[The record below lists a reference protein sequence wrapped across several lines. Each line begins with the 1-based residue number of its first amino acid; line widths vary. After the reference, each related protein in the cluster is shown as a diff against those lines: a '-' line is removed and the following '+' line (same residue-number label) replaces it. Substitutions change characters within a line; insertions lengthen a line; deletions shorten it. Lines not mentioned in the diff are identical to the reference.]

1 MQCRKEEVG
10 GKLYLA
16 YQYSYGVIRRQNPR
30 ERAERRKVTS
40 EAKRKINAL
49 NRRFELMKLVS
60 VNFTPGRDLF
70 VELGWDHEPDEKEDA
85 QALKSF
91 HRRMRRAFQKA
102 GREYKYIL
110 VTETHKRDGSDTRL
124 HHHVIMTGLTGR
136 DLALVA
142 EAWPYGSVDVRSL
155 RELTD
160 NFEDT
165 CKYLLKEKKPKN
177 KRAYNT
183 SSNLKRPPEPLKRR
197 VAESADLIVPPGVK
211 LVNRD
216 RRDTDCGRY
225 QILVGKI
232 IDQKA
237 FNCYW
242 DKAQHDRR
250 RVMEQEHWAK
260 YARQKKRG
268 AGRPYLA
275 RNGV

>member
-1 MQCRKEEVG
+1 M
-10 GKLYLA
+10 LYIA
-16 YQYSYGVIRRQNPR
+16 YQYSYSVIRRQNPR

-177 KRAYNT
+177 KRAYST

-197 VAESADLIVPPGVK
+197 VAESADLMVPPGVK

-237 FNCYW
+237 FDCYW

>member
-1 MQCRKEEVG
+1 M
-10 GKLYLA
+10 
-16 YQYSYGVIRRQNPR
+16 
-30 ERAERRKVTS
+30 
-40 EAKRKINAL
+40 
-49 NRRFELMKLVS
+49 
-60 VNFTPGRDLF
+60 
-70 VELGWDHEPDEKEDA
+70 
-85 QALKSF
+85 
-91 HRRMRRAFQKA
+91 
-102 GREYKYIL
+102 
-110 VTETHKRDGSDTRL
+110 TETHKRDGSDTRL

-136 DLALVA
+136 DLALVV

-177 KRAYNT
+177 KRAYST
-183 SSNLKRPPEPLKRR
+183 SSNLKRPTEPLKRR
-197 VAESADLIVPPGVK
+197 VAESADLMVPPGVK

-237 FNCYW
+237 FDCYW

>member
-1 MQCRKEEVG
+1 MG

-40 EAKRKINAL
+40 EAKRRINAL

-60 VNFTPGRDLF
+60 VNFMPGRDLF
-70 VELGWDHEPDEKEDA
+70 VELGWNHEPDEKEDA

-165 CKYLLKEKKPKN
+165 CKYLLKERKPKN
-177 KRAYNT
+177 KRSYNT

-237 FNCYW
+237 FDRYW

-268 AGRPYLA
+268 ASSPYLA